1 MIPQAPIACGRQ
13 LMKMVA
19 RTVLLALAA
28 ASAAQAQTPAKPAG
42 AAVRICADQAH
53 GETLGAPI
61 TKQYSGIA
69 TKLGGEL
76 VSLDAPT
83 SAATLQGCR
92 VLVLRVPTQEIT
104 QDEREAI
111 LNFIR
116 NGGSMLLAFDEERR
130 APLETTRVND
140 LIAPF
145 GLTLTADT
153 EYLHNNGAI
162 AKKGVINA
170 ADRELPFSGG
180 RAVEGGTP
188 FAWQLD
194 KDGKP
199 GQVFGASTTVGKT
212 AKVVVLSD
220 AMATLFLGT
229 PEGVRLTGVPRD
241 PSKTTYWGKD
251 AAIFMEELLTWLI
264 K

>member
-1 MIPQAPIACGRQ
+1 MN
-13 LMKMVA
+13 LVVTTMVA
-19 RTVLLALAA
+19 ALAA
-28 ASAAQAQTPAKPAG
+28 AALAQTASQSTGSALR
-42 AAVRICADQAH
+42 VCADQAH
-53 GETLGAPI
+53 GETLGAPLAA
-61 TKQYSGIA
+61 QYSAIA
-69 TKLGGEL
+69 SKLGAQ
-76 VSLDAPT
+76 VVPLDAAA
-83 SAATLQGCR
+83 SAATLNGCR
-92 VLVLRVPTQEIT
+92 LLVLRVPTTEIK

-111 LNFIR
+111 VDFVR
-116 NGGSMLLAFDEERR
+116 KGGSMLLAFDEERR

-145 GLTLTADT
+145 GVKLTADT

-162 AKKGVINA
+162 AKKGIINA

-180 RAVEGGTP
+180 RAVEGGTA

-199 GQVFGASTTVGKT
+199 AQVFAASTTVGKT
-212 AKVVVLSD
+212 GKVVVLSD

-241 PSKTTYWGKD
+241 PSRTTYWGKD
-251 AAIFMEELLTWLI
+251 SAIFMEELLTWLI

>member
-1 MIPQAPIACGRQ
+1 MTL
-13 LMKMVA
+13 LMTTVA
-19 RTVLLALAA
+19 VALAA
-28 ASAAQAQTPAKPAG
+28 ASAGQAQTQAKPAG

-53 GETLGAPI
+53 GETLGAPL
-61 TKQYSGIA
+61 TTQYSGIA
-69 TKLGGEL
+69 TKLGAEL
-76 VSLDAPT
+76 VSLDAPA
-83 SAATLQGCR
+83 SAATLNGCR
-92 VLVLRVPTQEIT
+92 VLVLRVPTQEIK

-111 LNFIR
+111 LDFVR
-116 NGGSMLLAFDEERR
+116 KGGSMLLAFDEERR

-140 LIAPF
+140 LITPF
-145 GLTLTADT
+145 GLKLTADT

-162 AKKGVINA
+162 VKKGAINA

-188 FAWQLD
+188 FGWQLD

-199 GQVFGASTTVGKT
+199 GQVFAASTAAGKT
-212 AKVVVLSD
+212 GKVAVLSD

-241 PSKTTYWGKD
+241 PSRTTYWGKD
-251 AAIFMEELLTWLI
+251 SAIFMEELLTWLI